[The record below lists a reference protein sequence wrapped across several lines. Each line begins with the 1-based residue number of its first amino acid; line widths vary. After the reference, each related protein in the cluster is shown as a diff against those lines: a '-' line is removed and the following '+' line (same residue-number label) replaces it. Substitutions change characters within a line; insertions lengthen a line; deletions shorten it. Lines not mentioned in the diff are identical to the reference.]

1 MQTINKIFKF
11 RLRCFLFWRPLF
23 VLHGA
28 NVTREIVC
36 DEELTITKGERE
48 RKEPTTEKK
57 EQDKQQM
64 KDEQAKKLQ

>member
-1 MQTINKIFKF
+1 M
-11 RLRCFLFWRPLF
+11 
-23 VLHGA
+23 
-28 NVTREIVC
+28 TREIVC
-36 DEELTITKGERE
+36 DKEPTTTKGERE

>member
-1 MQTINKIFKF
+1 M
-11 RLRCFLFWRPLF
+11 
-23 VLHGA
+23 
-28 NVTREIVC
+28 TREIVC
-36 DEELTITKGERE
+36 DEELTITKGE

>member
-1 MQTINKIFKF
+1 M
-11 RLRCFLFWRPLF
+11 
-23 VLHGA
+23 
-28 NVTREIVC
+28 TREIVC